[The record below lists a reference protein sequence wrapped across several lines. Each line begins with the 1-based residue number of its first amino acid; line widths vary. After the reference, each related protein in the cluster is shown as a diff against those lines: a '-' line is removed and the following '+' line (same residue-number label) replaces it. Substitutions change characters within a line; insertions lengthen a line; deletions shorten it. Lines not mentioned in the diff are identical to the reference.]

1 MKFLARI
8 APATVLVL
16 VLSGCDMFSG
26 PTGPILPG
34 TRISVLQLERAL
46 SPDQGTSK
54 TQILLPA
61 PTITTEWPQAGGY
74 ANHAMHHVA
83 VGNSLA
89 QTWSSNFG
97 AGATDESPLLGPPV
111 IASGRLFVMDTE
123 SVVSAL
129 NAETGAQIWRRNLTP
144 KDEDDEHIGGGVA
157 YDDARIY
164 IATGFAEVIALNAN
178 DGSEIWRQRVSGPMH
193 IPPTVHDGRIFVVTL
208 DNTLNVLASVDG
220 TLLWTNQGKTE
231 DANLLGG
238 ASPAVDEGIVVVPY
252 SSGELLGLAV
262 DSGEV
267 IWSDSLAPIQRTNV
281 ISTLSHIRG
290 RPAIDRGRVF
300 AVSYGG
306 VMSSVNLR
314 TGRRI
319 WEKDIGSLDGPWVVG
334 NFLYTI
340 TRNSELICITRNS
353 GRILWVQP
361 LPRFEDEEDKQ
372 DPIIWSGPVLASDR
386 LIIAG
391 TDGRALTFSP
401 YTGQMLG
408 QLFLPA
414 AVTMAPVIANQIVYF
429 VTDDAEVVAF
439 R

>member
-1 MKFLARI
+1 MRVLARI
-8 APATVLVL
+8 TTAAVATLL
-16 VLSGCDMFSG
+16 LAGCDIFSG
-26 PTGPILPG
+26 PDAPPLPG

-46 SPDQGTSK
+46 SPDAGTTE

-61 PTITTEWPQAGGY
+61 PTVTTEWPQAGGY
-74 ANHAMHHVA
+74 ANHAMHHVE
-83 VGNSLA
+83 VGDSLA
-89 QTWSSNFG
+89 QAWSSDFG
-97 AGATDESPLLGPPV
+97 AGADDERRLLGPPV
-111 IASGRLFVMDTE
+111 IAAGRLFVMDTQ

-129 NAETGAQIWRRNLTP
+129 DAETGAQIWRRDITP
-144 KDEDDEHIGGGVA
+144 EDEDDEHIGGGVA
-157 YDDARIY
+157 YDGDRIY
-164 IATGFAEVIALNAN
+164 VATGFAEVVALNAN
-178 DGSEIWRQRVSGPMH
+178 DGSEIWRQRVNGPMH
-193 IPPTVHDGRIFVVTL
+193 IAPTVRDGRIFVLTL
-208 DNTLNVLASVDG
+208 DNTLNVLATVDG
-220 TLLWTNQGKTE
+220 TSLWTHKGKTE

-252 SSGELLGLAV
+252 SSGELFGLAA

-267 IWSDSLAPIQRTNV
+267 LWSDSLAPVRRTNV

-300 AVSYGG
+300 AISYGG
-306 VMSSVNLR
+306 VMLSVDLR

-319 WEKDIGSLDGPWVVG
+319 WEKDIGSLDGLWVVG
-334 NFLYTI
+334 NFLYAV
-340 TRNSELICITRNS
+340 TRDSELICVTRNS

-391 TDGRALTFSP
+391 TDSRALALSP
-401 YTGQMLG
+401 YTGQILG
-408 QLFLPA
+408 QVSLPA
-414 AVTMAPVIANQIVYF
+414 AVTMPPVIANRTVYF
-429 VTDDAEVVAF
+429 VTNGAKVVAY